1 MQFLLLLRHGEAI
14 HDGLE
19 YWRSCPTAL
28 SSRNAGQFGRF
39 MLTASVLCNLL
50 PTDADG
56 DRSKLFY
63 EYS

>member
-14 HDGLE
+14 NDGLE
-19 YWRSCPTAL
+19 HWRSCPTAL
-28 SSRNAGQFGRF
+28 SSRNDGQFGRF